1 MFKPEKIKNIVSD
14 LPQAPGVYFFKDETG
29 RIIYIGKA
37 KSLKKRVQSYFS
49 RQLDTKTQSLVSRI
63 GDIEYKLAASEAQA
77 LIMEAGF
84 IHRHQPKYNVS
95 LRENKNFPFVK
106 ITSEEYPAICVT
118 RKKEDDGARYLGP
131 YTSANLLREVL
142 KIIRRSFPYRSCREL
157 PRQACIYY
165 RLGLSPAPCAGKI
178 NKKEY
183 ARTIKNISLILEG
196 RTDSLI
202 KKLSLRMRFLSRRQ
216 DFEGAAKARDQI
228 AALVALSAAGAG
240 TNNYGLEGLRDLLK
254 LRRYPMRIE
263 AFDISNISGKDATG
277 SMVSFYQGQPDKN
290 NYRRFR
296 IKTVYAIDDYDM
308 LREVVRRR
316 YSRLIQEKAVL
327 PDIILID
334 GGKGHL
340 EAASGELE
348 KLGLKIPL
356 MSLAKEEENIYTEG
370 RSLPL
375 RLKEGSSA
383 LNLIRRIRD
392 EAHRFALSY
401 HHLLR
406 RKKMIGKPAN
416 RNNDRFRKKGL

>member
-14 LPQAPGVYFFKDETG
+14 LPQAPGVYFFKDESG

-49 RQLDTKTQSLVSRI
+49 RRLDTKTQNLVSRI
-63 GDIEYKLAASEAQA
+63 YDIEYKPAASEAQA

-84 IHRHQPKYNVS
+84 IHRYQPKYNVS

-106 ITSEEYPAICVT
+106 ITAEEYPAICIT
-118 RKKEDDGARYLGP
+118 RKKQPDGARYLGP

-142 KIIRRSFPYRSCREL
+142 KIIRRSFPYRSCKEL
-157 PRQACIYY
+157 PRRACIYY
-165 RLGLSPAPCAGKI
+165 RLGLSPAPCEGKI

-196 RTDSLI
+196 RTASLI
-202 KKLSLRMRFLSRRQ
+202 KKLSQRMRILASRQ

-228 AALVALSAAGAG
+228 AALAALSAAGAG
-240 TNNYGLEGLRDLLK
+240 SSSYESEGLKSLLK
-254 LRRYPMRIE
+254 LKRYPMRIE

-316 YSRLIQEKAVL
+316 YLRLIQEKSAL
-327 PDIILID
+327 PDVILID

-340 EAASGELE
+340 EAAGGELA

-356 MSLAKEEENIYTEG
+356 MSLAKEEENIYFEG
-370 RSLPL
+370 RASAL
-375 RLKEGSSA
+375 RLKEGSPV

-406 RKKMIGKPAN
+406 RN
-416 RNNDRFRKKGL
+416 RIFQTRGGGG